1 MGKKKKLNPN
11 RVPRTTEEKIAYE
24 RSKAIKLAYVIFLS
38 VLCDKIGLTN
48 DDLAKTH
55 QGCLDLSESIA
66 KGYVN
71 AEDLRRTLQKE
82 RGLNI

>member
-11 RVPRTTEEKIAYE
+11 RVPRTTEERITYE

-38 VLCDKIGLTN
+38 VLCDKIGLT
-48 DDLAKTH
+48 DDNLERTYK
-55 QGCLDLSESIA
+55 GCLDLSDSIA

-71 AEDLRRTLQKE
+71 VEDLRKTLRKE
-82 RGLNI
+82 RGLDI

>member
-1 MGKKKKLNPN
+1 MGGKKKLNPN

-24 RSKAIKLAYVIFLS
+24 RGRAIKLTYIIFLS

-48 DDLAKTH
+48 DDLARTYK
-55 QGCLDLSESIA
+55 GCLDLSESIA

>member
-11 RVPRTTEEKIAYE
+11 RVPRTTEEKITYE
-24 RSKAIKLAYVIFLS
+24 RSKAIKLAYIIFLS

-48 DDLAKTH
+48 EDLARAH

>member
-48 DDLAKTH
+48 EDLARAH
-55 QGCLDLSESIA
+55 RGCLDLSESIA

>member
-48 DDLAKTH
+48 DDLARAH

>member
-38 VLCDKIGLTN
+38 VLCDKIGLT
-48 DDLAKTH
+48 DEDLARTH

-82 RGLNI
+82 KGLNI

>member
-11 RVPRTTEEKIAYE
+11 RVPRTTEEKITYE
-24 RSKAIKLAYVIFLS
+24 RGRAIKLTYIIFLS

-48 DDLAKTH
+48 DDLARAHK
-55 QGCLDLSESIA
+55 GCLELSESIA

-71 AEDLRRTLQKE
+71 AEDLKKALREE
-82 RGLNI
+82 RGLDI

>member
-48 DDLAKTH
+48 EDLARAH

>member
-1 MGKKKKLNPN
+1 MGGKKKLNPN

-24 RSKAIKLAYVIFLS
+24 RARAIKLAYVIFLS

-48 DDLAKTH
+48 DDLARTH
-55 QGCLDLSESIA
+55 KGCIELSDSIA

-71 AEDLRRTLQKE
+71 VEDLRKTLREE
-82 RGLNI
+82 RGLDI

>member
-11 RVPRTTEEKIAYE
+11 RVPRTTEERIAHE

-48 DDLAKTH
+48 DDLARTH

>member
-1 MGKKKKLNPN
+1 MGGKKKLNPN

-24 RSKAIKLAYVIFLS
+24 RGRAIKLTYIIFLS

-48 DDLAKTH
+48 DDLERAHK
-55 QGCLDLSESIA
+55 GCLELSESIA

-71 AEDLRRTLQKE
+71 AEDLKKTLREE

>member
-1 MGKKKKLNPN
+1 MGGKKKLNPN

-24 RSKAIKLAYVIFLS
+24 RARAIKLTYIIFLS

-48 DDLAKTH
+48 DDLARTH
-55 QGCLDLSESIA
+55 KGCLELSDSIA

-71 AEDLRRTLQKE
+71 AEDLRKTLREE
-82 RGLNI
+82 RGLDI

>member
-1 MGKKKKLNPN
+1 MGGKKKLNPN

-24 RSKAIKLAYVIFLS
+24 RGRAIKLTYIIFLS

-48 DDLAKTH
+48 DDLARTH
-55 QGCLDLSESIA
+55 KGCLELSESIA

-71 AEDLRRTLQKE
+71 AEDLRKTLRKE
-82 RGLNI
+82 RGLDI

>member
-1 MGKKKKLNPN
+1 MSGKKKLNPN
-11 RVPRTTEEKIAYE
+11 RVPRTTEEKITYE

-48 DDLAKTH
+48 DDLARTYK
-55 QGCLDLSESIA
+55 GCLDLSDSIA

-71 AEDLRRTLQKE
+71 VYDLWKTLHKE
-82 RGLNI
+82 RGLDI